1 MKKYSLVL
9 VLFMAQLSLRAQ
21 VIEELSPREKKQ
33 LTKVTEPIT
42 LYKGFLRAGLSAN
55 FSVLDKMF
63 DEDGNKTSSESSIS
77 GYSLTTIF
85 SLHYGISD
93 RLEVEANLPYASS
106 MNSTSFSYELA
117 GKGEVVTE
125 HTKPK
130 THGLADA
137 IVMLRYQLLR
147 EKENSPAV
155 TFGLGVNLP
164 IGKDEVSDYKNPR
177 EFNGAIAKGEWGVFP
192 EIKVRKVMYPFSV
205 ELGAGLLKYFGA
217 EKVLIPNTR
226 PVDVVSGSELL
237 ITPKVNFLLNEWVSF
252 SNYFDYYLALK
263 DDFDGEDPFGYHN
276 NEYNQWMF
284 RYSPIITFQ
293 IKQLRIEQ
301 AVFIPLAGRTVTADP
316 TYYFIV
322 QYMF

>member
-1 MKKYSLVL
+1 
-9 VLFMAQLSLRAQ
+9 
-21 VIEELSPREKKQ
+21 
-33 LTKVTEPIT
+33 
-42 LYKGFLRAGLSAN
+42 
-55 FSVLDKMF
+55 
-63 DEDGNKTSSESSIS
+63 
-77 GYSLTTIF
+77 
-85 SLHYGISD
+85 
-93 RLEVEANLPYASS
+93 
-106 MNSTSFSYELA
+106 
-117 GKGEVVTE
+117 
-125 HTKPK
+125 
-130 THGLADA
+130 
-137 IVMLRYQLLR
+137 
-147 EKENSPAV
+147 
-155 TFGLGVNLP
+155 
-164 IGKDEVSDYKNPR
+164 
-177 EFNGAIAKGEWGVFP
+177 
-192 EIKVRKVMYPFSV
+192 MYPFSV